1 MAKIFGYTEDE
12 ANTRRVVGTFGYMP
26 PEYVMEGLFSE
37 KSDVFSFGVLLLE
50 IVSKR
55 KNTSFYEDAESLSLI
70 GFAWKLWNDDK
81 ITALIDP
88 EVANMSS
95 LADIMR
101 CIHIG
106 LLCVQE
112 LARDRPTM
120 TAVIS
125 MLNSETVNLPLPKQP
140 AFMHRQTMLDI
151 ESSHR
156 SDGSYSINYISLT
169 NIQGR

>member
-1 MAKIFGYTEDE
+1 
-12 ANTRRVVGTFGYMP
+12 
-26 PEYVMEGLFSE
+26 
-37 KSDVFSFGVLLLE
+37 
-50 IVSKR
+50 
-55 KNTSFYEDAESLSLI
+55 
-70 GFAWKLWNDDK
+70 
-81 ITALIDP
+81 
-88 EVANMSS
+88 MSS

-101 CIHIG
+101 YIHIG

-125 MLNSETVNLPLPKQP
+125 MLNSEIVNLPLPKQP
-140 AFMHRQTMLDI
+140 AFMHRQKMLDI